1 MENGGRRGFISRT
14 WLLIQLASWAITIH
28 MVEIA
33 MWGLFFWWKKCL
45 PDFESSLYF
54 AVVTYTAV
62 GYGDLVLAKGWRLV
76 AGVEALTGI
85 LMCDCP
91 PASSSLSPASCT
103 VRAWAQ
109 DRIEM
114 TKPSIHG
121 PLVFIPITVV
131 LEHDGTLPPPVIFF
145 SAAPRAPHQ
154 SNIII

>member
-45 PDFESSLYF
+45 PDLESSLYF
-54 AVVTYTAV
+54 AVVTYTTV

-85 LMCDCP
+85 LMCGWSTGFFFIV
-91 PASSSLSPASCT
+91 ASRLYVA
-103 VRAWAQ
+103 RL
-109 DRIEM
+109 
-114 TKPSIHG
+114 G
-121 PLVFIPITVV
+121 PK
-131 LEHDGTLPPPVIFF
+131 
-145 SAAPRAPHQ
+145 Q
-154 SNIII
+154 N

>member
-1 MENGGRRGFISRT
+1 PPTVVENGGRRGFIPRT

-54 AVVTYTAV
+54 AVVTYTTV

-85 LMCDCP
+85 LMCGWSTGFFFVV
-91 PASSSLSPASCT
+91 ASSCT

-109 DRIEM
+109 ERIEM
-114 TKPSIHG
+114 MKPSIHTG
-121 PLVFIPITVV
+121 CSFPFPSPSFLN
-131 LEHDGTLPPPVIFF
+131 TLA
-145 SAAPRAPHQ
+145 SC
-154 SNIII
+154 

>member
-1 MENGGRRGFISRT
+1 VENGGRRGFISRT

-54 AVVTYTAV
+54 AVVTYTTV

-85 LMCDCP
+85 LMCGWSTGFFFVV
-91 PASSSLSPASCT
+91 ASSCT

-109 DRIEM
+109 ERIEM
-114 TKPSIHG
+114 MKPSIHWLFV
-121 PLVFIPITVV
+121 PIPITVV
-131 LEHDGTLPPPVIFF
+131 LEHAGKLPPPLIFF
-145 SAAPRAPHQ
+145 PRR
-154 SNIII
+154 

>member
-54 AVVTYTAV
+54 AVVTYTTV

-85 LMCDCP
+85 LMCGWSTGFFFVV
-91 PASSSLSPASCT
+91 ASSCT

-109 DRIEM
+109 ERIEM
-114 TKPSIHG
+114 MKPSIHTG
-121 PLVFIPITVV
+121 CSFPFPSPSFLN
-131 LEHDGTLPPPVIFF
+131 TLA
-145 SAAPRAPHQ
+145 SCRHH
-154 SNIII
+154 